1 MMKNKIY
8 AVYNAFS
15 NNNVNLSFFVK
26 INELKNNVMLIIGE
40 NEFYKNDIESYII
53 TNGNNLFHIYQE
65 ERADIVHTR
74 EQELNKDKVTK
85 EHPTTEDIKNWKYCD
100 YTEKEIDD
108 MVMER
113 IEKIIILKICSIVKN
128 YSKLQHFKIVD
139 TEENVLLSNIL

>member
-40 NEFYKNDIESYII
+40 YEFYKNDIESYII

-65 ERADIVHTR
+65 EPA
-74 EQELNKDKVTK
+74 
-85 EHPTTEDIKNWKYCD
+85 
-100 YTEKEIDD
+100 
-108 MVMER
+108 
-113 IEKIIILKICSIVKN
+113 LKGK
-128 YSKLQHFKIVD
+128 
-139 TEENVLLSNIL
+139 